1 MFYRNDHHSG
11 HFWLYLLSFIGAFL
25 LGKECERM
33 VRQHHAFHGQFK
45 HWHHRFMKDELNRCS
60 KESPFAQETNS
71 PQDEVDFAQASAH
84 PS

>member
-45 HWHHRFMKDELNRCS
+45 HC
-60 KESPFAQETNS
+60 KESPLAQETNS